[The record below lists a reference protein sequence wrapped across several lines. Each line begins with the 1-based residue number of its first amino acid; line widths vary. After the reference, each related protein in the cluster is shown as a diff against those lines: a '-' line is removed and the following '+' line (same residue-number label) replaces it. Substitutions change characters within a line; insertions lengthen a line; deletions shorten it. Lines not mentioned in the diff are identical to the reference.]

1 MADILVIG
9 ARGIP
14 DAEGGAEKHAE
25 KTFTH
30 FAKQGYAITLLGVK
44 PYIRSR
50 EYEGIKLVCIPTL
63 RVANTDKVIYHI
75 LAFFYAAFT
84 RPKLVHL
91 QGLNSALL
99 LLLYK
104 VCGLKV
110 VLRYGSTDH
119 LHAKWGWLGRLS
131 FRLCDMQV
139 QFADRVITVSENYKR
154 QLEQRYKIS
163 HVSVVPN
170 GVDTPA
176 VCEKARQFW
185 SGLGVRK
192 GGYVLAVGRLTVDKD
207 YDTLVAAMAKIK
219 RQDITLV
226 VAGGSSEA
234 EYADRLLALNDERIK
249 FIGRV
254 DRSLLMALYENC
266 GVFVNSSRH
275 EGLSNAILE
284 AIAFRRPV
292 VVSDI
297 AGNKEMPLPERS
309 YFPTGDAE
317 ALARQIEAA
326 LEDREAFTA
335 RPEHFCSWGEVF
347 ERTRGIYMRVVPSLS
362 PATAALAF
370 V

>member
-30 FAKQGYAITLLGVK
+30 FAKQGYAVTLLGVK

-139 QFADRVITVSENYKR
+139 
-154 QLEQRYKIS
+154 
-163 HVSVVPN
+163 
-170 GVDTPA
+170 
-176 VCEKARQFW
+176 
-185 SGLGVRK
+185 
-192 GGYVLAVGRLTVDKD
+192 
-207 YDTLVAAMAKIK
+207 
-219 RQDITLV
+219 
-226 VAGGSSEA
+226 
-234 EYADRLLALNDERIK
+234 
-249 FIGRV
+249 
-254 DRSLLMALYENC
+254 
-266 GVFVNSSRH
+266 
-275 EGLSNAILE
+275 
-284 AIAFRRPV
+284 
-292 VVSDI
+292 
-297 AGNKEMPLPERS
+297 
-309 YFPTGDAE
+309 
-317 ALARQIEAA
+317 
-326 LEDREAFTA
+326 
-335 RPEHFCSWGEVF
+335 
-347 ERTRGIYMRVVPSLS
+347 
-362 PATAALAF
+362 
-370 V
+370 